1 MSGLNEEFNAKSIIH
16 IDMDCFYAAIEIR
29 ENPSFKDQP
38 VAVGGSTAG
47 RGVLTTCNYIARE
60 YGCRSAM
67 PSFKALQLCPNLII
81 LPVRH
86 DLYKSESKEIREIFK
101 KYTDLIEPLS
111 LDEAY
116 LDVSEKTSNPYEL
129 ARDIRNEIF
138 EKRNLTCSAGIAPN
152 KMLAKIASDW
162 NKPNGQ
168 FEVKNNQIDDF
179 MKKLPVNKIWGVG
192 GKTSEKLLSLD
203 VTTCSDLQQFDI
215 VMLHKYFGKFGT
227 NLYKLC
233 RGIDDRI
240 VISNRERKSCSVER
254 TFTHNVMNLDHAQ
267 KKLHHILLEL
277 KNDVTHSHG
286 NRKIR
291 SAFIKLKFSNFTKTT
306 SEKTSS
312 IINSDLFNQL
322 LQKSWYRG
330 KGRPVRL
337 IGAGVRFYSDKNKEI
352 DQLELF

>member
-86 DLYKSESKEIREIFK
+86 DLYKSESKEIRKIFK

-138 EKRNLTCSAGIAPN
+138 EK
-152 KMLAKIASDW
+152 
-162 NKPNGQ
+162 
-168 FEVKNNQIDDF
+168 
-179 MKKLPVNKIWGVG
+179 
-192 GKTSEKLLSLD
+192 
-203 VTTCSDLQQFDI
+203 
-215 VMLHKYFGKFGT
+215 
-227 NLYKLC
+227 
-233 RGIDDRI
+233 
-240 VISNRERKSCSVER
+240 
-254 TFTHNVMNLDHAQ
+254 
-267 KKLHHILLEL
+267 
-277 KNDVTHSHG
+277 
-286 NRKIR
+286 
-291 SAFIKLKFSNFTKTT
+291 
-306 SEKTSS
+306 
-312 IINSDLFNQL
+312 
-322 LQKSWYRG
+322 
-330 KGRPVRL
+330 
-337 IGAGVRFYSDKNKEI
+337 EI
-352 DQLELF
+352 